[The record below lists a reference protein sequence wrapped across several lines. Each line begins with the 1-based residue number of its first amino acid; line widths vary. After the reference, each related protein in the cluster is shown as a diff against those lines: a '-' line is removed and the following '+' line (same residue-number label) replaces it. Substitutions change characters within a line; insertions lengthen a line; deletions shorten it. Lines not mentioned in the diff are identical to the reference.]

1 MKKDYYKNQNN
12 VMKIIKKNRGSKQES
27 NIENYLTKKKNIKI
41 EYGRDRYKNL
51 SKEDKHRLKGY
62 EKIS

>member
-1 MKKDYYKNQNN
+1 
-12 VMKIIKKNRGSKQES
+12 MKIIKKNRGSKQES